1 MYVQAEIRK
10 NIIADSNA
18 NVPLE
23 EFDWSDYCG
32 NNVKKEER
40 EKISALYNEH
50 LTNINEHE
58 LLLGKITKI
67 LDKEIV
73 VDINFKSEGII
84 PLSEFRDHLNI
95 KVGDL
100 IYVMVEKREYKGQL
114 ILSHRK
120 ANILLAW
127 KRAKEAYNKKEIITG
142 KIIGRTKGGLIV
154 KILTQIEAFMPG
166 SQISQNP
173 LSDFDAFF
181 TDSYNKTMELKI
193 IKINE
198 KLKNVVV
205 SHKAL
210 IEEDI
215 EKQKKEFMADLKPGK
230 VVLAT
235 VKNITNYGAFCD
247 MGGIN
252 GLIHHTDISWK
263 RINHP
268 SEVLKVNQEIK
279 VVILN
284 FNEEKNRIQ
293 LGMKQIVSHPW
304 NSLNENI
311 KVGDRVK
318 GQIKAITEYG
328 AFVEIENFPGIEALL
343 HVSEMSWDKRLRR
356 AKDLVKI
363 DETVECVILTLDRNE
378 RKMSLGMK
386 QLTHDPWI
394 YIQKKYPVGSKH
406 TRIIRSFTNYGVSVY
421 LEKDIEGM
429 VYKSDLSWEKKI
441 KHASELFKIGDS
453 IETVVLEFNHNKKRI
468 IMGHKQINKNPWEYY
483 EKKYIVGSIHTG
495 KVIDLLEKGATV
507 QLEDK
512 NVKAFMPLHVLEQ
525 ENVKKYKQI
534 FCKIIEFHNKLR
546 KIVISPISLSKEE
559 EKKHIKKITKK
570 QHVDKF
576 TLGDLGELSQLKNKT
591 DFITT

>member
-1 MYVQAEIRK
+1 MYVQAETETEIK
-10 NIIADSNA
+10 NLIADSNA

-32 NNVKKEER
+32 NNVKKE
-40 EKISALYNEH
+40 SALYNEH

-58 LLLGKITKI
+58 LLLGRITKI

-73 VDINFKSEGII
+73 VDINFKYEGLI

-95 KVGDL
+95 KVGDR

-127 KRAKEAYNKKEIITG
+127 KRAKEAYNKKDIITG

-154 KILTQIEAFMPG
+154 KILTHIEAFMPG
-166 SQISQNP
+166 SQISHHP

-193 IKINE
+193 IKIND

-215 EKQKKEFMADLKPGK
+215 EKQKKEFLADLKPGK

-247 MGGIN
+247 LGGIN

-328 AFVEIENFPGIEALL
+328 AFVEIENFTGIEALL
-343 HVSEMSWDKRLRR
+343 HVSEMSWDNRLRLRR

-363 DETVECVILTLDRNE
+363 DDPVECVILTLDRNE

-386 QLTHDPWI
+386 QLTPDPWI
-394 YIQKKYPVGSKH
+394 YIQKKYSVGSKH

-429 VYKSDLSWEKKI
+429 VYKSDLSWDKKI

-453 IETVVLEFNHNKKRI
+453 IETVVLELNKNKKRI
-468 IMGHKQINKNPWEYY
+468 IMGHKQRNQNPWEYY
-483 EKKYIVGSIHTG
+483 ETKYIVGSIHPG
-495 KVIDLLEKGATV
+495 KVIDLLEKGATI

-512 NVKAFMPLHVLEQ
+512 NVKAFMPLRVLEQ
-525 ENVKKYKQI
+525 ETVKKYKKI
-534 FCKIIEFHNKLR
+534 YCKIIEFHKKLR

-559 EKKHIKKITKK
+559 EKKHLKKITKK

-576 TLGDLGELSQLKNKT
+576 TLLGELSQFKKKKDLR
-591 DFITT
+591 TT

>member
-73 VDINFKSEGII
+73 VDINFKSEGLI

-95 KVGDL
+95 KVGDI
-100 IYVMVEKREYKGQL
+100 IYVMVEKRESKGQL

-120 ANILLAW
+120 AKILLAW

-142 KIIGRTKGGLIV
+142 KIIGRTKGGMIV

-166 SQISQNP
+166 SQISHPP

-181 TDSYNKTMELKI
+181 TDSYNKTMEFKI
-193 IKINE
+193 LKINE

-215 EKQKKEFMADLKPGK
+215 EKQKKEFLADLKPGK
-230 VVLAT
+230 VVMAT

-247 MGGIN
+247 LGGIN
-252 GLIHHTDISWK
+252 GLIHQTDISWK

-284 FNEEKNRIQ
+284 FNDEKNRIQ

-328 AFVEIENFPGIEALL
+328 AFVEIENFTGIEALL

-363 DETVECVILTLDRNE
+363 DDTVECVILTLDRNE

-406 TRIIRSFTNYGVSVY
+406 TSIIRSFTNYGGSVS

-429 VYKSDLSWEKKI
+429 VYKSDFSWEKKI

-468 IMGHKQINKNPWEYY
+468 ILGHKQINQNPWEYY

-495 KVIDLLEKGATV
+495 KVIDRLEKGATV

-534 FCKIIEFHNKLR
+534 CCKIIEFKKKFR

-559 EKKHIKKITKK
+559 EKKQIKKITKK

-591 DFITT
+591 DFRTT

>member
-1 MYVQAEIRK
+1 MYVQAETEIK

-32 NNVKKEER
+32 NNVKKEE
-40 EKISALYNEH
+40 ISALYNEH

-58 LLLGKITKI
+58 LLLGRITKI

-73 VDINFKSEGII
+73 VDINFKYEGLI

-95 KVGDL
+95 KVGDR

-127 KRAKEAYNKKEIITG
+127 KRAKEAYNKKEIIPG

-154 KILTQIEAFMPG
+154 KILTHIEAFMPG
-166 SQISQNP
+166 SQISHNP

-215 EKQKKEFMADLKPGK
+215 EKQKKEFLADLKPGK

-247 MGGIN
+247 LGGIN

-328 AFVEIENFPGIEALL
+328 AFVEIENFTGIEALL
-343 HVSEMSWDKRLRR
+343 HVSEMSWDNRLRLRR

-363 DETVECVILTLDRNE
+363 DDTVECVILTLDRNE

-386 QLTHDPWI
+386 QLTPDPWI
-394 YIQKKYPVGSKH
+394 YIQKKYSVGSKH
-406 TRIIRSFTNYGVSVY
+406 TRIIRSFTNSGVSVY

-429 VYKSDLSWEKKI
+429 VYKSDLSWYKKI

-453 IETVVLEFNHNKKRI
+453 IETVVLELNKNKKRI

-483 EKKYIVGSIHTG
+483 EKKYIVGSIHPG

-512 NVKAFMPLHVLEQ
+512 NVKAFMPLRVLEQ
-525 ENVKKYKQI
+525 ETVKKYKKI
-534 FCKIIEFHNKLR
+534 YCKIIEFHNKLR

-570 QHVDKF
+570 QHVDKL
-576 TLGDLGELSQLKNKT
+576 TLLGELSQFKNKN
-591 DFITT
+591 DFRTT